1 MGSTMIRV
9 LFPNPAD
16 SPTGRTPLKLSYSL
30 TRDDAGQVSPVL
42 RYSHGSHQVTRE
54 TWQAWQASGAT
65 IEADA
70 RGQSIVR
77 QVLGLDA
84 MP

>member
-1 MGSTMIRV
+1 MGRTMIRV

-16 SPTGRTPLKLSYSL
+16 SPSGRSPLKLSYGL
-30 TRDDAGQVSPVL
+30 TRDDAGQVSPEL
-42 RYSHGSHQVTRE
+42 RYSHGSRQLTRE
-54 TWQAWQASGAT
+54 TWQAWRACGAT